1 MVQFVHTSVH
11 ELHYEAAFSP
21 RHHQIAQD
29 EQHVLRTTHRIKGD
43 VE

>member
-11 ELHYEAAFSP
+11 ELHHGSAISPP
-21 RHHQIAQD
+21 RHQMAQD

-43 VE
+43 DE